1 MLIALFADVHA
12 NREAFDACLAAAARY
27 GAESYVFLGDL
38 VGYGADPSY
47 VVDHVAAMAERGAL
61 VLLGNHDAAIAL
73 PDPHMNPHATAAVD
87 WTRQVLDRAQCAFLA
102 SLPRTI
108 RQDNRL
114 YVHSEAS
121 APEHWIYVTNVH
133 DAGRSLAATDL
144 PFSFCGHVHVP
155 QLYHQSPNRPALRFL
170 PHAGTAIPLLTN
182 RKWLA
187 VLGSV
192 GQPRDENPAAAF
204 ALLDSVGGRLTYYR
218 VAYDVEKAA
227 QKIKH
232 AGLPLILAAR
242 LFIGR

>member
-1 MLIALFADVHA
+1 MLIALFADIHA
-12 NREAFDACLAAAARY
+12 NREAFDACLARAARL

-38 VGYGADPSY
+38 VGYGADPAY
-47 VVDHVAAMAERGAL
+47 VVDRVAAMAEQGAL

-73 PDPHMNPHATAAVD
+73 PDLHMNPQATAAVD
-87 WTRQVLDRAQCAFLA
+87 WTRHVLDRAQCAFLA
-102 SLPRTI
+102 GLPRTI

-121 APEHWIYVTNVH
+121 APEQWIYVINAH
-133 DAGRSLAATDL
+133 DAERSLAATDL
-144 PFSFCGHVHVP
+144 PFSFCGHIHVP
-155 QLYHQSPNRPALRFL
+155 QLYHQAPNRPTLRFV
-170 PHAGTAIPLLTN
+170 PHAGTPIPLLTN

-204 ALLDSVGGRLTYYR
+204 ALLDSARGKLTYYR

-227 QKIKH
+227 KKIKE
-232 AGLPLILAAR
+232 AGLPQILAAR